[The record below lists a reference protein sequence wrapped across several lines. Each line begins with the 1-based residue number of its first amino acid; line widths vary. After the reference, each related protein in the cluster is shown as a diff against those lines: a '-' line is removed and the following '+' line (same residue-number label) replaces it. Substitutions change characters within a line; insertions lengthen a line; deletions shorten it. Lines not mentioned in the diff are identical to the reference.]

1 MAKKEECSN
10 CPKAK
15 SGGYKGEI
23 HCAYYG
29 RMPKYDGSACT
40 YYDNRQCPKCGAEI
54 NTSLLVCP
62 SCGQTLKQKP
72 QPIENRGKE
81 DKRTIFTLLGILL
94 LGILATLA
102 FALSSNISYK
112 NNVQKKEVAR
122 QEMLNAQRV
131 AEEKRIEEERIEEE
145 RNERLQRQVPQW
157 LLGEWEKDET
167 QIDPSTYDIITLT
180 LVVTS
185 DGYKVTQS
193 RSNGGTYSL
202 GSQRWEGY
210 RTEGHAVYTDNG
222 SVQFSY
228 DESKKQLT
236 YSNATWHKR
245 W

>member
-1 MAKKEECSN
+1 MALIPCPHCGKEVSSY
-10 CPKAK
+10 AK
-15 SGGYKGEI
+15 
-23 HCAYYG
+23 
-29 RMPKYDGSACT
+29 R
-40 YYDNRQCPKCGAEI
+40 CPKCNGELSPQKMDVR
-54 NTSLLVCP
+54 NMVVCSECGSPYNNKLSVCP
-62 SCGQTLKQKP
+62 SCGKP
-72 QPIENRGKE
+72 TAFQNAESV
-81 DKRTIFTLLGILL
+81 KRKKHRNVIIAAIVVAAIGVGLGLIL
-94 LGILATLA
+94 
-102 FALSSNISYK
+102 K
-112 NNVQKKEVAR
+112 NNADRKEAAQ
-122 QEMLNAQRV
+122 QEMLNAQRR
-131 AEEKRIEEERIEEE
+131 AEDERVRMKEENDRIEKEER
-145 RNERLQRQVPQW
+145 QKRQVPQW

-210 RTEGHAVYTDNG
+210 RTEGHTVYTDNG

>member
-1 MAKKEECSN
+1 MEECQSMTALFVLITTTGN
-10 CPKAK
+10 AP
-15 SGGYKGEI
+15 
-23 HCAYYG
+23 
-29 RMPKYDGSACT
+29 
-40 YYDNRQCPKCGAEI
+40 QCGAEI

-62 SCGQTLKQKP
+62 SCGHILKQKP
-72 QPIENRGKE
+72 QPIENGGKE

-145 RNERLQRQVPQW
+145 HNERLQRQVPQW

-210 RTEGHAVYTDNG
+210 RTEGHTVYTDNG